1 MSETRES
8 HTIQRTLC
16 IGLGGTGRDVLMQIR
31 RLIIDRYGKL
41 DALPVVSFVHI
52 DADKG
57 AGNLSG
63 LSTGSTYRGEN
74 ILFKPAERV
83 ITTMTSQEIDELVRE
98 LERRGEFDSSSP
110 YEYIGR
116 WLPPQLIRNVKAI
129 EDGAGG
135 IRPVGRLS
143 FFHNYRKIREAIQ
156 TAENRTSGHER
167 TLLERGLI
175 VQPGLNIF
183 VVGSLCGGT
192 GSGMFLDVAYSL
204 RQAYGDIE
212 NQLIGYWI
220 ASPELYGNTPSMN
233 ANTYAA
239 LKELNHYAASN
250 TRFKACYDPQQ
261 LVNIDSDRPPFDFT
275 YIVSNKTASDYK
287 ITEQSKLCNVI
298 AHKIFLDFGDELTTV
313 IKSQKD
319 NFKDKLTRLDN
330 HPRRNVQRYLTFGL
344 AKIYVPQERIV
355 QIALNKISSCLITF
369 WIDGIGQST
378 DTKVLLNRFLLKCGT
393 PTDRALPQRLQSIVL
408 DNKKTFAQSLK
419 IWNDKVF
426 QEINAV
432 QTETDRQQVLSQLAS
447 ECRAQFRRVQPG
459 ETGTIRGMWLTQI
472 QENQPDLRRTTCRE
486 IFEFLEE
493 LLSPSSQD
501 FSLNSGQSWL
511 EALLTDLNHQ
521 QREIEDYLQARTGLS
536 TSDEI
541 EIKWRNGER
550 RLQDIENQKGF
561 LGILSN
567 NKQKNQQF
575 RSEAIQ
581 ILNDLK
587 KLIQQ
592 NFDYQLHQTALDIN
606 RDLVNFVQSLITESS
621 QINTLLKSV
630 HATYQRNIED
640 LKRLNPDEITGEAL
654 FSPTDIDACYRELL
668 SKKDEKSTLIVIS
681 KQVLKEEFAFEESLV
696 NLLIKFTDREI
707 RTDGEWLLHTVSS
720 QVDKQLM
727 EKGIKIA
734 IDKRFATQKVNAL
747 QGVVTRFLEKYP
759 FAAANNRVQQI
770 LAESEPLLPLIKDGY
785 FYEDQGNRSEII
797 AFKQADDSY
806 SYQFNELLTNQIGIQ
821 RSVLKAVQN
830 DGEIVIVNEYAAF
843 PLRLIQGLDKMREH
857 YDHECQQNRAR
868 IHNDYQQIF
877 SEVIPP
883 EARLMEEMQNVF
895 YTCLAFGILKKQ
907 EDCYLYESHDD
918 FLDRYD
924 SIELSLIWSEALEQ
938 ISKAGGI
945 AEGLKQKRDDIINQ
959 IKVNPS
965 LWMTDYL
972 HRLKTFIKEVDEL
985 ARTDSNYPEVS
996 IVLGEQATLDRAATE
1011 GILRKLWNYID
1022 RLVKEAQANPINN
1035 QKTLQAQHPVN
1046 GEEGSSDSDVID
1058 ANLEEQAKK

>member
-83 ITTMTSQEIDELVRE
+83 ITTMTSQEIDELVRG

-110 YEYIGR
+110 YEHIGR

-143 FFHNYRKIREAIQ
+143 FFHNYRKIRESIKS
-156 TAENRTSGHER
+156 AEDRTRLHER
-167 TLLERGLI
+167 VMLEQGLT

-204 RQAYGDIE
+204 RQAYGDNE
-212 NQLIGYWI
+212 SKLIGYLI
-220 ASPELYGNTPSMN
+220 ASPEIYGNTPSMN

-239 LKELNHYAASN
+239 LKELNHYSASN
-250 TRFKACYDPQQ
+250 TRFQACYDPQQ
-261 LVNIDSDRPPFDFT
+261 LVNINSERPPFDFT
-275 YIVSNKTASDYK
+275 YLVSNKTLTDYK
-287 ITEQSKLCNVI
+287 INEQSKLCNVI

-319 NFKDKLTRLDN
+319 NFNDKLTRLDN

-355 QIALNKISSCLITF
+355 QIALNKIRQRLIAF
-369 WIDGIGQST
+369 WMRGIGQST
-378 DTKVLLNRFLLKCGT
+378 DPQVLLDRFLLKCGT
-393 PTDRALPQRLQSIVL
+393 PSDRALPQRLQSIVL
-408 DNKKTFAQSLK
+408 DNKKTFAQAFK
-419 IWNDKVF
+419 TWNDKVA

-459 ETGTIRGMWLTQI
+459 ETEDIRGMWLTQI
-472 QENQPDLRRTTCRE
+472 QKNQSELRLTTGRE

-501 FSLNSGQSWL
+501 FSLNSGRSWL
-511 EALLTDLNHQ
+511 EALLTDLNRQ
-521 QREIEDYLQARTGLS
+521 QRELEDYLQARTGLS

-541 EIKWRNGER
+541 ETKWRNGER
-550 RLQDIENQKGF
+550 QLQEIENQKGF
-561 LGILSN
+561 LGILNN

-575 RSEAIQ
+575 RTEAIQ
-581 ILNDLK
+581 IFNDIK

-592 NFDYQLHQTALDIN
+592 NFDYQLHQTALDVN
-606 RDLVNFVQSLITESS
+606 QGLVNFVQSLITESS

-630 HATYQRNIED
+630 DATYQRNIED
-640 LKRLNPDEITGEAL
+640 LERLNPDEITGEAL
-654 FSPTDIDACYRELL
+654 FSPNDITACYRELL
-668 SKKDEKSTLIVIS
+668 SEQDEKSTLIAMS
-681 KQVLKEEFAFEESLV
+681 KQVLKEEFAFEQSLV
-696 NLLIKFTDREI
+696 NLLIKFTDREV
-707 RTDGEWLLHTVSS
+707 RADGEWLLYIVSS

-727 EKGIKIA
+727 EKGIKIS

-759 FAAANNRVQQI
+759 FAAANNRMQQI
-770 LAESEPLLPLIKDGY
+770 LSESKPLLPLIKDGY

-806 SYQFNELLTNQIGIQ
+806 SHQFNELLTNQIGIQ

-857 YDHECQQNRAR
+857 YERECQQNRAR

-877 SEVIPP
+877 SEIIPP

-895 YTCLAFGILKKQ
+895 YACLAFGILEKQ
-907 EDCYLYESHDD
+907 DDCYLYQNYDD

-924 SIELSLIWSEALEQ
+924 SIPLSLIWSEALEQ
-938 ISKAGGI
+938 ITKAAGI
-945 AEGLKQKRDDIINQ
+945 VVSLKQERDDVINK
-959 IKVNPS
+959 IRTNPS
-965 LWMTDYL
+965 SWESQYL
-972 HRLKTFIKEVDEL
+972 PQLQSFGKEVMRLSKE
-985 ARTDSNYPEVS
+985 DSNFSEVS
-996 IVLGEQATLDRAATE
+996 MILGKAVTLDRDATE
-1011 GILRKLWNYID
+1011 GILMKLRNQID
-1022 RLVKEAQANPINN
+1022 RLVKEAKANPSNE
-1035 QKTLQAQHPVN
+1035 QKILQAQHLVN
-1046 GEEGSSDSDVID
+1046 REEGSIDVDSID
-1058 ANLEEQAKK
+1058 IVEPQNTNI

>member
-41 DALPVVSFVHI
+41 DAVPVVSFVHI

-83 ITTMTSQEIDELVRE
+83 ITTMTSQEIDELVRG

-110 YEYIGR
+110 YEHIGQ

-156 TAENRTSGHER
+156 TAENRTRGHER
-167 TLLERGLI
+167 ILLDRGLSI
-175 VQPGLNIF
+175 QPGLNIF

-204 RQAYGDIE
+204 RHAYGDIE
-212 NQLIGYWI
+212 NQTIGYWI

-261 LVNIDSDRPPFDFT
+261 LVNVDSDRPPFDFT
-275 YIVSNKTASDYK
+275 YIISNKTASDYK
-287 ITEQSKLCNVI
+287 ITEQSKLSNVI

-355 QIALNKISSCLITF
+355 QIALNKIRQRLIAF
-369 WIDGIGQST
+369 WMRGIGQST
-378 DTKVLLNRFLLKCGT
+378 DPQVLLDRFLLKCGT
-393 PTDRALPQRLQSIVL
+393 SASDRALPQRLQSIVL
-408 DNKKTFAQSLK
+408 DNKKTFAQALK
-419 IWNDKVF
+419 IWNDKVT

-459 ETGTIRGMWLTQI
+459 ESEDIRGMWLTQI
-472 QENQPDLRRTTCRE
+472 QKNQSELRQTTGRE
-486 IFEFLEE
+486 IFEFLEQ

-501 FSLNSGQSWL
+501 FSLNSGRSWL
-511 EALLTDLNHQ
+511 EALLTDLNRQ
-521 QREIEDYLQARTGLS
+521 QRELEDYLQARNGLS

-541 EIKWRNGER
+541 ELKWRNGER
-550 RLQDIENQKGF
+550 RLQEIENQKGF
-561 LGILSN
+561 LGIFNN

-581 ILNDLK
+581 IFNDLK

-592 NFDYQLHQTALDIN
+592 NFDYQLYQTALAIN
-606 RDLVNFVQSLITESS
+606 QGLVDFVQSLITESS
-621 QINTLLKSV
+621 QIDTLLRSV
-630 HATYQRNIED
+630 NATYQRNIED
-640 LKRLNPDEITGEAL
+640 LERLNPDEITGEAL
-654 FSPTDIDACYRELL
+654 FSPSDIDACYRELL
-668 SKKDEKSTLIVIS
+668 SEQDEKSTLILIS

-696 NLLIKFTDREI
+696 NLLIKFTDREV
-707 RTDGEWLLHTVSS
+707 RADGEWLLYIVSS
-720 QVDKQLM
+720 QVNKQLM

-759 FAAANNRVQQI
+759 FAAANNRMQQI
-770 LAESEPLLPLIKDGY
+770 LAESKPLLPLVKDGY
-785 FYEDQGNRSEII
+785 FYEDQGNKSEII

-806 SYQFNELLTNQIGIQ
+806 SHQFNELLTSQIGIG

-830 DGEIVIVNEYAAF
+830 DSEIVMVNEYAAF

-857 YDHECQQNRAR
+857 YDLECQQNRAR
-868 IHNDYQQIF
+868 IHNDYQHIF
-877 SEVIPP
+877 SEIIPP
-883 EARLMEEMQNVF
+883 DARLMEEMQNVF
-895 YTCLAFGILKKQ
+895 YACLAFGVLEKQ
-907 EDCYLYESHDD
+907 DDCYLYQDYDD
-918 FLDRYD
+918 FLDRPND
-924 SIELSLIWSEALEQ
+924 IKLSLIWSEALDQ
-938 ISKAGGI
+938 ITKNGAI
-945 AEGLKQKRDDIINQ
+945 ATSLKQKRDDIINQ
-959 IKVNPS
+959 IKANPS
-965 LWMTDYL
+965 LWKSQYSPQ
-972 HRLKTFIKEVDEL
+972 LKVFIQQVYSLSKEDI
-985 ARTDSNYPEVS
+985 NYPEVS
-996 IVLGEQATLDRAATE
+996 IILGEAVTLDRTGTE
-1011 GILRKLWNYID
+1011 GILRKLSNYLD
-1022 RLVKEAQANPINN
+1022 RLAAEAPSHPSSN
-1035 QKTLQAQHPVN
+1035 QKILQSQEHPVN
-1046 GEEGSSDSDVID
+1046 GGEDSID
-1058 ANLEEQAKK
+1058 ADFIDASNSH

>member
-1 MSETRES
+1 MSEARES

-57 AGNLSG
+57 SGNMTG
-63 LSTGSTYRGEN
+63 LSTGNTYRGEDIRFN
-74 ILFKPAERV
+74 PAERV
-83 ITTMTSQEIDELVRE
+83 ITTMTSQEIDELVRG

-110 YEYIGR
+110 YEYIGT
-116 WLPPQLIRNVKAI
+116 WLPPQLIRNVRAI

-143 FFHNYRKIREAIQ
+143 FFHNYRKIRTAIQ
-156 TAENRTSGHER
+156 TAENRTTGHNQI
-167 TLLERGLI
+167 LMAQGLI

-204 RQAYGDIE
+204 REMYGDIE
-212 NQLIGYWI
+212 NQTIGYLI
-220 ASPELYGNTPSMN
+220 ASPEIYGNTPSMN

-239 LKELNHYAASN
+239 LKELNHYSASN
-250 TRFKACYDPQQ
+250 TRFKACYDPQT
-261 LVNIDSDRPPFDFT
+261 LVNVDSNRPPFDFT
-275 YIVSNKTASDYK
+275 YLVSNKTASDYK
-287 ITEQSKLCNVI
+287 INEQSKLCNVI

-319 NFKDKLTRLDN
+319 NFKDKLTRLDD

-355 QIALNKISSCLITF
+355 QIALNKIRQRLIAF
-369 WIDGIGQST
+369 WMRGIGQST
-378 DTKVLLNRFLLKCGT
+378 DPQVLLDRFLLKCGT
-393 PTDRALPQRLQSIVL
+393 SASDRALPQRLQAIVL
-408 DNKKTFAQSLK
+408 DNKKTFAQASK
-419 IWNDKVF
+419 IWNDKVA
-426 QEINAV
+426 QGINAV

-459 ETGTIRGMWLTQI
+459 ETEDIRGMWLTQI
-472 QENQPDLRRTTCRE
+472 QKNQVKLYRTTGRE
-486 IFEFLEE
+486 IFRFLEE

-501 FSLNSGQSWL
+501 FSLNSGRSWL
-511 EALLTDLNHQ
+511 EALLTDLNRQ
-521 QREIEDYLQARTGLS
+521 QREIEDYLQARNGLS
-536 TSDEI
+536 TSEDI
-541 EIKWRNGER
+541 DRKWRDGER
-550 RLQDIENQKGF
+550 RLQEIENQKGF
-561 LGILSN
+561 LGILNN

-581 ILNDLK
+581 IFNDLK

-592 NFDYQLHQTALDIN
+592 NFDYQLYQVALN
-606 RDLVNFVQSLITESS
+606 VNQNLVSFVQSLINESS

-630 HATYQRNIED
+630 DSTYQRQIED
-640 LKRLNPDEITGEAL
+640 LERLNPDEITGEAL
-654 FSPTDIDACYRELL
+654 FSPNDIVACYRELL
-668 SKKDEKSTLIVIS
+668 SEKDENSTLVVMSEQI
-681 KQVLKEEFAFEESLV
+681 LKEEFAFEESLIY
-696 NLLIKFTDREI
+696 LLIKITDREV
-707 RTDGEWLLHTVSS
+707 RADGEWFYYLVDS

-727 EKGIKIA
+727 EKGIKIS

-759 FAAANNRVQQI
+759 FAAANNRMQQI
-770 LAESEPLLPLIKDGY
+770 LSESKPLLPLIKDGY

-797 AFKQADDSY
+797 AFQQADDSY
-806 SYQFNELLTNQIGIQ
+806 SHQFNELLTNQIGIQ

-857 YDHECQQNRAR
+857 YDRECQQNKAR

-877 SEVIPP
+877 SEIIPP
-883 EARLMEEMQNVF
+883 DADRMKEMQNVF

-907 EDCYLYESHDD
+907 EDCYLYESYDN
-918 FLDRYD
+918 FLNRYD

-938 ISKAGGI
+938 ISKASGI
-945 AEGLKQKRDDIINQ
+945 ADSLKQKRDDTIDK
-959 IKVNPS
+959 IKVTPS
-965 LWMTDYL
+965 LWTKEYL
-972 HRLKTFIKEVDEL
+972 LQLQAFIKEVDGL
-985 ARTDSNYPEVS
+985 AKIAPNYPEVS
-996 IVLGEQATLDRAATE
+996 IVLGERATLDRPATE

-1022 RLVKEAQANPINN
+1022 RLVTEAQANLSGD
-1035 QKTLQAQHPVN
+1035 QKILQAQHPVN
-1046 GEEGSSDSDVID
+1046 GEEGSIDVDLIDASDSH
-1058 ANLEEQAKK
+1058 

>member
-1 MSETRES
+1 MSETR
-8 HTIQRTLC
+8 TIQRTLC

-83 ITTMTSQEIDELVRE
+83 ITTMTSQEIDELVRG

-110 YEYIGR
+110 YEHIGR

-156 TAENRTSGHER
+156 TAEDKTRLHSQRLMEQ
-167 TLLERGLI
+167 GLT

-239 LKELNHYAASN
+239 LKELNHYAAIN

-275 YIVSNKTASDYK
+275 YLVSNKTASDYK

-355 QIALNKISSCLITF
+355 QIALNKIRQRLIGF
-369 WIDGIGQST
+369 WQRGIGQST
-378 DTKVLLNRFLLKCGT
+378 DPQVLLDRFLLKCGT
-393 PTDRALPQRLQSIVL
+393 SASNRGLPQRLQAIVV
-408 DNKKTFAQSLK
+408 DNKKTFAQALK
-419 IWNDKVF
+419 IWNDKVT

-432 QTETDRQQVLSQLAS
+432 QTEADRTQLLSQLAS

-459 ETGTIRGMWLTQI
+459 ETEDIRGMWLTQI
-472 QENQPDLRRTTCRE
+472 QRKQPELCQATGRE
-486 IFEFLEE
+486 IFEFLEQ

-501 FSLNSGQSWL
+501 FSLNSGRSWL
-511 EALLTDLNHQ
+511 EALLTDLNRQ
-521 QREIEDYLQARTGLS
+521 QRELEDYLQTKTGLS

-541 EIKWRNGER
+541 ETKWRNGER

-561 LGILSN
+561 LGILNN

-575 RSEAIQ
+575 RSESVQ
-581 ILNDLK
+581 IFTDLK

-592 NFDYQLHQTALDIN
+592 NFDYQLYQTALAVN
-606 RDLVNFVQSLITESS
+606 QGLVNFVQSLITESS
-621 QINTLLKSV
+621 QIDTLLRSV
-630 HATYQRNIED
+630 DATYQRNIED
-640 LKRLNPDEITGEAL
+640 LERLNPDEITGEAL
-654 FSPTDIDACYRELL
+654 FSPNDIDACYRELL
-668 SKKDEKSTLIVIS
+668 VEKDEKSTLIVIS
-681 KQVLKEEFAFEESLV
+681 KQVLTEEFAFEESLV
-696 NLLIKFTDREI
+696 NLLIKFTDRET
-707 RTDGEWLLHTVSS
+707 RADGEWLIYVVSS

-747 QGVVTRFLEKYP
+747 QGVVVRFLEKYP
-759 FAAANNRVQQI
+759 FNAANSRIQQI
-770 LAESEPLLPLIKDGY
+770 LAESKPLLPLIKDGY
-785 FYEDQGNRSEII
+785 FYEDQGNKSEII

-806 SYQFNELLTNQIGIQ
+806 SHQFNELLTNQIGIQ

-857 YDHECQQNRAR
+857 YDRECQQNRAR

-877 SEVIPP
+877 SEIIPP
-883 EARLMEEMQNVF
+883 DARLMEEMQNVF
-895 YTCLAFGILKKQ
+895 YACLAFGILKKQ

-924 SIELSLIWSEALEQ
+924 LIELSLIWSEALEQ
-938 ISKAGGI
+938 ISKASGI
-945 AEGLKQKRDDIINQ
+945 ADGLKQKRDKIINS
-959 IKVNPS
+959 IKVDPD
-965 LWMTDYL
+965 LWTKKYL
-972 HRLKTFIKEVDEL
+972 SQLKAFIREVDGL
-985 ARTDSNYPEVS
+985 AKTDANYPEVS
-996 IVLGEQATLDRAATE
+996 IVIGEQATLDRAATD

-1022 RLVKEAQANPINN
+1022 RLVKEAQANPRSD
-1035 QKTLQAQHPVN
+1035 QKILQSQHPVN
-1046 GEEGSSDSDVID
+1046 GEEGSIDADVID
-1058 ANLEEQAKK
+1058 VIEPINK

>member
-8 HTIQRTLC
+8 QTIQRTLC

-63 LSTGSTYRGEN
+63 LSTGSTYRGED

-83 ITTMTSQEIDELVRE
+83 ITTMTSQEIDELVRG

-110 YEYIGR
+110 YEHIGR

-143 FFHNYRKIREAIQ
+143 FFHNYQKIRAAIQ
-156 TAENRTSGHER
+156 TAENKTRMHER
-167 TLLERGLI
+167 IMLEQGLT

-319 NFKDKLTRLDN
+319 NFGEKLTRLDN

-355 QIALNKISSCLITF
+355 QIALNKIRQRLIAF
-369 WIDGIGQST
+369 WQRGIGQST
-378 DTKVLLNRFLLKCGT
+378 DPQVLLDRFLLKCGASASE
-393 PTDRALPQRLQSIVL
+393 RALPQRLQAIVV
-408 DNKKTFAQSLK
+408 DNKKTFAQALK
-419 IWNDKVF
+419 IWNDKVT

-432 QTETDRQQVLSQLAS
+432 QTEADRTQLLSQLAS
-447 ECRAQFRRVQPG
+447 ECRAQFRKVQPG
-459 ETGTIRGMWLTQI
+459 ETEDIRGMWLTQI
-472 QENQPDLRRTTCRE
+472 HKNQSELRQTTGRE
-486 IFEFLEE
+486 VFEFLEQ

-501 FSLNSGQSWL
+501 FSLNSGRSWL
-511 EALLTDLNHQ
+511 EALLTDLNRQ
-521 QREIEDYLQARTGLS
+521 QRELENYLQARTGLS

-541 EIKWRNGER
+541 ETKWRNGER

-561 LGILSN
+561 LGILNN

-575 RSEAIQ
+575 RSEAVQ
-581 ILNDLK
+581 IFNDLK

-592 NFDYQLHQTALDIN
+592 NFDYQLYQTALAVN
-606 RDLVNFVQSLITESS
+606 QGLVNFVQSLITESS
-621 QINTLLKSV
+621 QLDTLLRSV
-630 HATYQRNIED
+630 DATYQRNIEE
-640 LKRLNPDEITGEAL
+640 LERLNPDEITGEAL
-654 FSPTDIDACYRELL
+654 FSPNDIDACYRELL
-668 SKKDEKSTLIVIS
+668 IEKDEKSTLTVIS

-696 NLLIKFTDREI
+696 NLLIKITGKESRA
-707 RTDGEWLLHTVSS
+707 DGEWLLYLVAS

-747 QGVVTRFLEKYP
+747 QGVVMRFLEKYP
-759 FAAANNRVQQI
+759 FNAANSRMQQI
-770 LAESEPLLPLIKDGY
+770 LAESKPLLPLIKDGY
-785 FYEDQGNRSEII
+785 FYEDRGNKSEII

-806 SYQFNELLTNQIGIQ
+806 SHQFNELLTNQIGIQ

-857 YDHECQQNRAR
+857 YDRECQQNRAR

-877 SEVIPP
+877 SEIIPP
-883 EARLMEEMQNVF
+883 DARLMEEMQNVF
-895 YTCLAFGILKKQ
+895 YACLAFGILERQ
-907 EDCYLYESHDD
+907 DNCYLYQDYD
-918 FLDRYD
+918 NFLDRYD

-938 ISKAGGI
+938 ISKASGI
-945 AEGLKQKRDDIINQ
+945 ADGLKQKRDEIINS
-959 IKVNPS
+959 IKVDPN
-965 LWMTDYL
+965 LWTNKYL
-972 HRLKTFIKEVDEL
+972 LLLKAFIKEVDGL
-985 ARTDSNYPEVS
+985 AKTDANYPEVS
-996 IVLGEQATLDRAATE
+996 IVIGEQATLDRAATE

-1022 RLVKEAQANPINN
+1022 RLVKEAQANPLSHQNI
-1035 QKTLQAQHPVN
+1035 LQSQHPVN
-1046 GEEGSSDSDVID
+1046 GEEGSIDADVID
-1058 ANLEEQAKK
+1058 VAEPTNK